1 MLRIETILGTATSA
15 EFAGRLHDLAHAG
28 RVETIR
34 LPASDVARRRLRA
47 TTDKGSDVAIA
58 LARSERLY
66 DGALL
71 HVDDQR
77 AVVIRVDETR
87 WLPIE
92 PVDAAAAVE
101 LGYHA
106 GNLHWRVRFAGS
118 TLLVGLEGP
127 EADYLAR
134 LRGFVAEGRVRIG
147 DAIVAADE
155 TEAPAPHGQGAAHDH
170 DHDHSHPHS
179 HSHAQEEA

>member
-1 MLRIETILGTATSA
+1 MLRIETILGSATSA

-34 LPASDVARRRLRA
+34 LRASDVARRRLRA
-47 TTDKGSDVAIA
+47 KTDYGTDIAIA
-58 LARSERLY
+58 LPRSERLF
-66 DGALL
+66 DGAVL
-71 HVDDQR
+71 HCDDR
-77 AVVIRVDETR
+77 CAVLIRVDETR

-92 PVDAAAAVE
+92 PHDAAAAVE

-106 GNLHWRVRFAGS
+106 GNLHWRVRFSGS

-134 LRGFVAEGRVRIG
+134 LKGFIADGRVTIG
-147 DAIVAADE
+147 DAIVGTEE
-155 TEAPAPHGQGAAHDH
+155 TGGVVGHGHDH
-170 DHDHSHPHS
+170 AHR
-179 HSHAQEEA
+179 HSHAEEEA

>member
-1 MLRIETILGTATSA
+1 MLRIETILGSATSA

-87 WLPIE
+87 WLPVE
-92 PVDAAAAVE
+92 PRDGAAAVE

-106 GNLHWRVRFAGS
+106 GNLHWRVRFSAA

-134 LRGFVAEGRVRIG
+134 LKGFIADGRVRVG
-147 DAIVAADE
+147 DAIVGTEE
-155 TEAPAPHGQGAAHDH
+155 TDGASGHGHAPAAGHDH
-170 DHDHSHPHS
+170 AHHHT
-179 HSHAQEEA
+179 HAKEQA